1 MRRLCRAGRPI
12 LARHAPAL
20 QWPLRAQLTQA
31 VPTTPRAAAP
41 IAPFARHLCSAHEPQ
56 LDPSHMDDEIATGA
70 ELEPSAEVLTD
81 AIGLLVEQEAHGVA
95 ADSTHD
101 MLLSALLHDTKL
113 HEAVLGYFLAEKS
126 ARPSSETYTSL
137 IYVCVKLRR
146 LDDAFRHLEA
156 MMHDAIL
163 PDCRTYAHLIKGCG
177 RIRQMKRGETFFRL
191 LKSQNAPE
199 VYDVRVY
206 NAMINMYA
214 HQKTTRAQRPVGTLR
229 VP

>member
-20 QWPLRAQLTQA
+20 QWPLRPQLTQA

-126 ARPSSETYTSL
+126 ARPSSETYTSTTPSSG
-137 IYVCVKLRR
+137 IARGSFKSSTRTPYRR
-146 LDDAFRHLEA
+146 SAPSGVASE
-156 MMHDAIL
+156 
-163 PDCRTYAHLIKGCG
+163 PSSGCRIKS
-177 RIRQMKRGETFFRL
+177 TASL
-191 LKSQNAPE
+191 
-199 VYDVRVY
+199 
-206 NAMINMYA
+206 
-214 HQKTTRAQRPVGTLR
+214 
-229 VP
+229 